1 MATNNTLSSN
11 FNSYNKSMTDITRL
25 IKSITENLTKITN
38 VYAIL
43 NRSQRNQLSSNN
55 SKVLVDNTLKNLQVY
70 IDKFKVDNSVNQ
82 AASKNAKR
90 KAQLTKL
97 EQDEKKAK
105 EGVNDLLVLADI
117 TKEYTV
123 AKQKLMES
131 WEHEDKKQGNLL
143 DWLKAGIE
151 EYLKKAQDLSGMVKD
166 FANNTMKNLT
176 SMLLKFINTGKLN
189 FKDFAKS
196 IITNILEIIKKLLV
210 FKALSSIFNWIKN
223 WGSDTNVN
231 KTSQSQSDTNDPKTI
246 VGKSLQTLQVYIDRF
261 NTDNSVNQAALNN
274 ENRKAQLVALA
285 QKEEKEKE
293 GVHDPLV
300 LTDITKRYTE
310 AKQLLQQSWEQ
321 EEKNQ
326 GNWLDWLKI
335 GIEEFL
341 NKAQD
346 VSGMVKD
353 FANNTMNQLTGMLL
367 TFINTGKL
375 NFKDFTKS
383 IIANIIEIIQK
394 LVIFQAFR
402 SVFNW
407 MNIGAY
413 NGGYIQGYALGGG
426 VGYNDKPGGF
436 TGYGNKYKPAGIV
449 HKGEFVFTKEAT
461 KRLGTNYLYA
471 LMNDKEN
478 TFDKDGYVD
487 VGNTTPVAINR
498 QANRSFNDLNVNAN
512 VAVNMLSENQSSV
525 DSDNVNAQSAQ
536 NQIGAIIQKQLNETF
551 KKSVSPGGEL
561 YNVMKTMR

>member
-25 IKSITENLTKITN
+25 IKSITENLIKITN

-97 EQDEKKAK
+97 EQEEKKAK

-274 ENRKAQLVALA
+274 ENRKAQLVALE

-402 SVFNW
+402 SVFKW

-413 NGGYIQGYALGGG
+413 DGGYIQGYALGGG

>member
-143 DWLKAGIE
+143 DWLKAGVE

-274 ENRKAQLVALA
+274 ENRKAQLVALE

-353 FANNTMNQLTGMLL
+353 FAQNTMNQLTGMLL